1 MISSL
6 FWVLLEEFL
15 LMVGV
20 TRTCTDEF
28 LDLGRQIPRS
38 LVLREGLEDHLPL
51 LEKRTRR
58 AQQTVLLLTQLP

>member
-20 TRTCTDEF
+20 TRTCTYEF

-38 LVLREGLEDHLPL
+38 LVLGEGLENHLPL

-58 AQQTVLLLTQLP
+58 AQQAVLLLTQLP

>member
-1 MISSL
+1 M
-6 FWVLLEEFL
+6 LLEEFL

-38 LVLREGLEDHLPL
+38 LVLGEGLEDHLPL

-58 AQQTVLLLTQLP
+58 VQQAVLLLTQLP